1 MSCYFEG
8 FLKNDSLL
16 FLICRIILKVLKKG
30 QKIQLCRISITLAF
44 LVIEWHD
51 LELCALFPTEEI
63 EDS

>member
-30 QKIQLCRISITLAF
+30 ENSSKTSITLAF